1 VSRPQPIPLAPDC
14 PCAVDQ
20 LRRQLHQRLDRII
33 DTCLLDHADSS
44 FLVFETALLVLLRS
58 LGQLLVQLF
67 LLARHRRLDLTPWRQ
82 GDRYRQAD
90 DYAPRTLETSC
101 GPVAYGRTYLIP
113 RHGPG
118 PGVHPLDAALGLG
131 RVWQ

>member
-14 PCAVDQ
+14 PCALDQ
-20 LRRQLHQRLDRII
+20 LRSQLHQRLDHII
-33 DTCLLDHADSS
+33 ETCLHDHAGSS

-67 LLARHRRLDLTPWRQ
+67 LLARHRHLDLTPWRQ
-82 GDRYRQAD
+82 GDRYRPAD

-101 GPVAYGRTYLIP
+101 GPVGYGRAYCRPT
-113 RHGPG
+113 
-118 PGVHPLDAALGLG
+118 
-131 RVWQ
+131 